1 MCANVND
8 YKWSSYNKIM
18 NDRPSKLMKKEVFE
32 LFGDK
37 LHYIEFHQRDEID
50 FKSFE
55 KYLMEE

>member
-1 MCANVND
+1 MEF
-8 YKWSSYNKIM
+8 YNRIL

-37 LHYIEFHQRDEID
+37 QQYIEVHQRDEID
-50 FKSFE
+50 FEGFE